1 MLDINICIYIRQRR
15 PEEVLRRFRKLR
27 PGEAV
32 LFGHHLRHLEVGLDL
47 VRMRPTKEGRSA
59 RHHDCWH
66 RPRSPCRA
74 GNSEHGTLRG

>member
-32 LFGHHLRHLEVGLDL
+32 LFGHHLRHLGGG
-47 VRMRPTKEGRSA
+47 TG
-59 RHHDCWH
+59 
-66 RPRSPCRA
+66 PRTDAADKRRA
-74 GNSEHGTLRG
+74 GPVICATP